1 MFISKPRFTFIHY
14 CPYLLWFSI
23 FSFVHQNFI
32 TGSTNIFLVLKATM
46 VKFNWVTLR
55 NGIQIKENAMGRQ
68 VAGIGLMG
76 TGGQKK
82 SASNSER
89 KRLLWRQGRRW
100 AHMLNGP

>member
-32 TGSTNIFLVLKATM
+32 TGSANIFLVLKATM

-76 TGGQKK
+76 TGGRK
-82 SASNSER
+82 SQPVTL
-89 KRLLWRQGRRW
+89 KGRDYFGDR
-100 AHMLNGP
+100 GVDGRIC